1 MSAIMKKYIDPWAVY
16 GLLIAAA
23 LLTVGLVQRW
33 GSGLQAPLPA
43 EPAAAAGQ
51 VAMHSD
57 TLFHFLLAL
66 AAVMGLGRL
75 LGAAFKRIG
84 QAPVIGEVIAGIL
97 LGPSLLGWLL
107 PASGA
112 YLFPPTVTP
121 VLGIVAQLGIVLY
134 MFQVGLEVNAAEF
147 KGRGHATLTI
157 SHASIAVPFMLGV
170 LLSLWLYPRF
180 ASADVTFTAFSLFM
194 GVAMSI
200 TAFPVLA
207 RILRDSGIAKTALG
221 VTALSCA
228 AVDDATAWCL
238 LALVVGVASA
248 DLHSAVTAFVGLG
261 LFVAFMVFALRPLI
275 LKYAARHSKPPLSQG
290 AVAVVL
296 LFVLLSALATEL
308 IGIHAIFG
316 AFLLGVLIP
325 HDSAIAL
332 EFEAK
337 LKDVV
342 AVLLLPAFF
351 AYSGMRTQIGLL
363 HGSEQW
369 LACGLIILVAT
380 LGKFGGASLAARYSG
395 MNARDSTALGILMNT
410 RGLVELIVLNIG
422 LDLRVISPTLYAM
435 MVLMALAT
443 TLATAPAL
451 RWLTPGVLPRR
462 RPAS

>member
-1 MSAIMKKYIDPWAVY
+1 
-16 GLLIAAA
+16 
-23 LLTVGLVQRW
+23 
-33 GSGLQAPLPA
+33 
-43 EPAAAAGQ
+43 
-51 VAMHSD
+51 
-57 TLFHFLLAL
+57 
-66 AAVMGLGRL
+66 
-75 LGAAFKRIG
+75 
-84 QAPVIGEVIAGIL
+84 
-97 LGPSLLGWLL
+97 
-107 PASGA
+107 
-112 YLFPPTVTP
+112 
-121 VLGIVAQLGIVLY
+121 
-134 MFQVGLEVNAAEF
+134 
-147 KGRGHATLTI
+147 
-157 SHASIAVPFMLGV
+157 
-170 LLSLWLYPRF
+170 
-180 ASADVTFTAFSLFM
+180 
-194 GVAMSI
+194 
-200 TAFPVLA
+200 
-207 RILRDSGIAKTALG
+207 
-221 VTALSCA
+221 
-228 AVDDATAWCL
+228 
-238 LALVVGVASA
+238 
-248 DLHSAVTAFVGLG
+248 
-261 LFVAFMVFALRPLI
+261 MVFALRPLI